1 MALRELTKP
10 ALTPREEQIAA
21 LVAEGLT
28 NREIAGRLSISE
40 RTADR
45 HLEHIRQ
52 KLGVNSRARI
62 ASWYVEQLQ
71 AAAVRSRPQ
80 VAAWVPAEGLREPV
94 LVAQSAAISEESP
107 KVLPRPATRWLW
119 AAGGATAAI
128 GALTVAIVVLLPALM
143 AATLGPR
150 ITTFAGTGVAAYSPD
165 ENLATS
171 TDLEEPSGVAL
182 SQTGDLYIAEGY
194 RIRRVGSD
202 ARVVTVAGNGHS
214 GFSGDGG
221 SATVASLS
229 LSDIGTAE
237 LVGMAIDRQG
247 NLYIADTQNDKVRKV
262 TPDGIISTVAGA
274 GTPGHCL
281 RSPPPLAVGDGR
293 PGVSAV
299 LCQPHGLLID
309 GQGDLLIADT
319 GDNRVRKLAPDGM
332 ISTVAGTGQAGLSP
346 DGTLAVDAELN
357 APEGLAADKEG
368 NIYIA
373 DSGNEVVRRIGP
385 DGVIRTVAGNGSAG
399 FSGDGRPAVNARL
412 NLPLGLAF
420 DELGNLYVADSANN
434 TIRVIDHSGTIAT
447 LVGNQHP
454 GWSGDNGLASS
465 AQLNDPV
472 GLAILGSKELY
483 IADLG
488 NNRIRLVRRTGG

>member
-10 ALTPREEQIAA
+10 ALTSREEQIAA

-28 NREIAGRLSISE
+28 NREIAGRLTISE

-62 ASWYVEQLQ
+62 ASWYVEQSL
-71 AAAVRSRPQ
+71 AAAVGSRPQ
-80 VAAWVPAEGLREPV
+80 M
-94 LVAQSAAISEESP
+94 VAQSAAISEESP
-107 KVLPRPATRWLW
+107 KALSRPATRWLW
-119 AAGGATAAI
+119 AAGGTVAAI
-128 GALTVAIVVLLPALM
+128 GALTVAIAALLPALM
-143 AATLGPR
+143 AAAPGPR

-165 ENLATS
+165 EKLAAS
-171 TDLEEPSGVAL
+171 TDLEGPSGVAL
-182 SQTGDLYIAEGY
+182 SPTGDLYIAEGD

-202 ARVVTVAGNGHS
+202 GRVVTVAGNGHP

-229 LSDIGTAE
+229 LPDVGTAE
-237 LVGMAIDRQG
+237 LVGLAIDRQG

-262 TPDGIISTVAGA
+262 TPDGIISTVAGG

-281 RSPPPLAVGDGR
+281 GSSPPLDVGDGM
-293 PGVSAV
+293 PGVDAV
-299 LCQPHGLLID
+299 LCQPHGLVID
-309 GQGDLLIADT
+309 GQGNLLIADT

-332 ISTVAGTGQAGLSP
+332 ISTIAGTGQAGLTA

-368 NIYIA
+368 NIYVA
-373 DSGNEVVRRIGP
+373 DSGNEVVRRIGS
-385 DGVIRTVAGNGSAG
+385 DGVIRTVAGNGRAG
-399 FSGDGRPAVNARL
+399 FSGDGRPAVNGQL

-420 DELGNLYVADSANN
+420 DELGNLYVADSAND
-434 TIRVIDHSGTIAT
+434 TIRVIDHWGTIAT
-447 LVGNQHP
+447 LAGNQHP
-454 GWSGDNGLASS
+454 GWSGDNGMASA

-472 GLAILGSKELY
+472 GLAILGSNELY